1 VAVSLD
7 PKPRDFR
14 DPAGYRQGR
23 TLEGIAD
30 TLRIGVRAGDRISVM
45 PAYSHL
51 SEEERLAIATWIV
64 SLQVAGSP
72 TESPENPSGLRV
84 EGGWVRALPA
94 SAPNSAAYL
103 RLTNES
109 SEPISIVGASSDAA
123 RSVEIHETSTR
134 DGVSAMRRLE
144 RIVVAP
150 GGTVDLKPGAAH
162 IMLIGLSEP
171 LAEGSEVSLTLELS
185 NGATLE
191 LNLPVRRE

>member
-1 VAVSLD
+1 MGREHYLNYGCGSCHGAEGYGDGPVAVSLD

-23 TLEGIAD
+23 TLESIAD
-30 TLRIGVRAGDRISVM
+30 TLRVGVRAGDRISAM

-51 SEEERLAIATWIV
+51 SEEQRLAIATWIV

-72 TESPENPSGLRV
+72 TEGPQNPSGLRV

-109 SEPISIVGASSDAA
+109 SEPISIVG
-123 RSVEIHETSTR
+123 
-134 DGVSAMRRLE
+134 VS
-144 RIVVAP
+144 
-150 GGTVDLKPGAAH
+150 
-162 IMLIGLSEP
+162 SEP

-185 NGATLE
+185 NRATLE
-191 LNLPVRRE
+191 LRLPVRRE